1 MKRFILCLVTLVAL
15 GGLLQPGSVIGIAS
29 PEDKPKPEDILAKHL
44 ESIGPAEARKPNRPR
59 GMTGTIDVTIK
70 SKGVAKGQGAA
81 ILASEGAM
89 NLVRMD
95 FGGTQYPY
103 DRIAFDGTKITASQ
117 IAPGS
122 YSNLG
127 SFVRSHPE
135 LLKEGLLGGA
145 LSAAWL
151 PLNLATMK
159 GKLEYAGTKKVNNRP
174 AIEIKYR
181 PSGGSD
187 LKISLFFD
195 AETFQHVRSV
205 YQHTVSAQ
213 MSAGNLGTTQRS
225 TGASSAAGSARGTGV
240 GNTSTGREGELSAS
254 QSETRYLLSEEFADF
269 KPEGGLTLPHS
280 YKIRFEQAGASS
292 QFTDWEMKFNQ
303 FFFDQPLEAKLFDV
317 SGN

>member
-1 MKRFILCLVTLVAL
+1 MKRFILFLVTLVAL
-15 GGLLQPGSVIGIAS
+15 VGLLQPGAVIGIAS

-59 GMTGTIDVTIK
+59 GMTGTIEVTIK

-95 FGGTQYPY
+95 FGGTQYPF
-103 DRIAFDGTKITASQ
+103 DRVAFDGSKVTASQ
-117 IAPGS
+117 VAPGS

-135 LLKEGLLGGA
+135 LLKDGLVGGA

-159 GKLEYAGTKKVNNRP
+159 GKLEYAGTRKVSNRP
-174 AIEIKYR
+174 AIEIRYR

-213 MSAGNLGTTQRS
+213 MSASVGPAASRGG
-225 TGASSAAGSARGTGV
+225 GASAAPPRPSS
-240 GNTSTGREGELSAS
+240 NPSPSGREGELSAS
-254 QSETRYLLSEEFADF
+254 QSETRYVLSEDFSDF
-269 KPEGGLTLPHS
+269 KPEGGLNLPHS

>member
-1 MKRFILCLVTLVAL
+1 MKRFLLFLVAL
-15 GGLLQPGSVIGIAS
+15 VALVGLLQPGAVTGLAS
-29 PEDKPKPEDILAKHL
+29 PDDKPKPEDILAKHL
-44 ESIGPAEARKPNRPR
+44 DSIGAAEARKPNRPR
-59 GMTGTIDVTIK
+59 GMTGTIEVTIK

-81 ILASEGAM
+81 ILASEGVM

-103 DRIAFDGTKITASQ
+103 DRVAFDGGKITASQ
-117 IAPGS
+117 VAPGI

-127 SFVRSHPE
+127 SFVRSYPE
-135 LLKEGLLGGA
+135 LLKDGLLGGS
-145 LSAAWL
+145 LSTAWL

-159 GKLEYAGTKKVNNRP
+159 GKLEYAGNKKVNNRP
-174 AIEIKYR
+174 AIELRYR

-205 YQHTVSAQ
+205 YQHTVSSQ
-213 MSAGNLGTTQRS
+213 MSANPGPAPARGG
-225 TGASSAAGSARGTGV
+225 GASAAPPSRTSGV
-240 GNTSTGREGELSAS
+240 PTPSGREGELSAS
-254 QSETRYLLSEEFADF
+254 QSETRYVLSEDFSDF

-292 QFTDWEMKFNQ
+292 QFTDWEMKFTQ
-303 FFFDQPLEAKLFDV
+303 FFFDQPLEAKFFDV

>member
-1 MKRFILCLVTLVAL
+1 MKRLILFLVTLFAL
-15 GGLLQPGSVIGIAS
+15 VGLLQPGPVSSFAA

-44 ESIGPAEARKPNRPR
+44 EAIGPAEARKPNRPR
-59 GMTGTIDVTIK
+59 GMTGKIVVTIR
-70 SKGVAKGQGAA
+70 SKGVAKGEGAA

-103 DRIAFDGTKITASQ
+103 DRVAFDGSKITASQ
-117 IAPGS
+117 VAPGS

-135 LLKEGLLGGA
+135 LLKDGLLGGS

-151 PLNLATMK
+151 PLNLANMK

-187 LKISLFFD
+187 LKISFFFD

-213 MSAGNLGTTQRS
+213 MSASVGPRS
-225 TGASSAAGSARGTGV
+225 VGGGASAAPPRLPSNPGPS
-240 GNTSTGREGELSAS
+240 GREGELSAS
-254 QSETRYLLSEEFADF
+254 QSETRYVLSEDFSDF
-269 KPEGGLTLPHS
+269 KAEGGLTLPHS
-280 YKIRFEQAGASS
+280 YKLRFEQAGASS
-292 QFTDWEMKFNQ
+292 QFTDWEMTFDQ

>member
-1 MKRFILCLVTLVAL
+1 MKRFILFLVTLVAL
-15 GGLLQPGSVIGIAS
+15 AGLLQPGAVIGIAS

-44 ESIGPAEARKPNRPR
+44 EAIGPAEARKPNRPR
-59 GMTGTIDVTIK
+59 GMTGKIVVTIR
-70 SKGVAKGQGAA
+70 SKGVAKGEGAA

-103 DRIAFDGTKITASQ
+103 DRVAFDGTKITASQ

-127 SFVRSHPE
+127 SFVRTYPE
-135 LLKEGLLGGA
+135 LLKDGLLGGS

-151 PLNLATMK
+151 PLNLASTK
-159 GKLEYAGTKKVNNRP
+159 GKLEYAGAKKVNNRP

-205 YQHTVSAQ
+205 YSRTISSQ
-213 MSAGNLGTTQRS
+213 MSANLGPAAPRGG
-225 TGASSAAGSARGTGV
+225 GASAAPPRASSNPT
-240 GNTSTGREGELSAS
+240 TPSGREGELSAS
-254 QSETRYLLSEEFADF
+254 QSETRYVLSEDF
-269 KPEGGLTLPHS
+269 SDFRTEGGLTLPHS
-280 YKIRFEQAGASS
+280 YKLRFEQAGATS
-292 QFTDWEMKFNQ
+292 QFTDWEMTFDQ